1 MPVISSFYG
10 ILIKMYFGDHVPPHF
25 HAEYVEFAAQISIV
39 DFRVLN
45 GYLPPKALALVVEWA
60 SIHQDEL
67 LENWKNLSEKGTGS
81 FDKIEPLR

>member
-25 HAEYVEFAAQISIV
+25 HAEYGEFSAQIRIA
-39 DFRVLN
+39 DFGIEA

-60 SIHQDEL
+60 SIHQSEL
-67 LENWKNLSEKGTGS
+67 MINWKNLSINGIGS
-81 FDKIEPLR
+81 FSKIEPLK